1 MRQTISFIILR
12 STGSSVC
19 HFTIPRLWIGL
30 GLLAVVG
37 LAVAAGFAGRD
48 YMRLRQAADTR
59 DQLETACI
67 GQQEEIRDQRLRI
80 QQFAKEIDGLKDR
93 LVALNQFEKKVRIIA
108 NLEVDNDSDSLFGVG
123 GDMMEDLNTRIDLE
137 AQHDDLVREVH
148 QQSEMLQQMAA
159 MQNQSFE
166 QLLDAMQDK
175 LNILSATP
183 AVRPA
188 KGWVTSCLGPRKSP
202 FTGLKEF
209 HSGMDI
215 ANREG
220 EPVIATGDGVVTFAG
235 KKGFLGK
242 MLVIDHGHG
251 MVTRYGHMSE
261 VRSKR
266 GETVK
271 RGEVI
276 GAIGA
281 TGRSTGPHLHYE
293 VLLNGVPVNPERYI
307 LN

>member
-1 MRQTISFIILR
+1 
-12 STGSSVC
+12 
-19 HFTIPRLWIGL
+19 
-30 GLLAVVG
+30 
-37 LAVAAGFAGRD
+37 
-48 YMRLRQAADTR
+48 
-59 DQLETACI
+59 
-67 GQQEEIRDQRLRI
+67 
-80 QQFAKEIDGLKDR
+80 
-93 LVALNQFEKKVRIIA
+93 
-108 NLEVDNDSDSLFGVG
+108 
-123 GDMMEDLNTRIDLE
+123 
-137 AQHDDLVREVH
+137 
-148 QQSEMLQQMAA
+148 

-183 AVRPA
+183 AVRPT
-188 KGWVTSCLGPRKSP
+188 KGWVTSCFGPRKSP

-251 MVTRYGHMSE
+251 MVTRYGHLSE
-261 VRSKR
+261 VRPKR
-266 GETVK
+266 GAAVK